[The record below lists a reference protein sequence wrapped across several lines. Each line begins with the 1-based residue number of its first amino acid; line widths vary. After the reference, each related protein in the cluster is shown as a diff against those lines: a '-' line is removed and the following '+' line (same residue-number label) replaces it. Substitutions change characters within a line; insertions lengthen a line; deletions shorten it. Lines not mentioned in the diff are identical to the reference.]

1 MITYK
6 ELWYN
11 QCLDFCHGT
20 INCSPYMVHVVINKS
35 NFNDIH
41 VQHVYND
48 MYNMVSEILPKNSVI
63 DRR

>member
-20 INCSPYMVHVVINKS
+20 INYSPYMVVINKS

-48 MYNMVSEILPKNSVI
+48 MYNMVSEILPTNSVI

>member
-20 INCSPYMVHVVINKS
+20 INYSPYMVVINKS

-48 MYNMVSEILPKNSVI
+48 MTIWFLRFYQQIRLLTGDN
-63 DRR
+63 